1 VLEPEWLRQNASRV
15 DVVHV
20 HFGFEHRSP
29 QELRAWVQELRAAR
43 IPLVLTVHDLVN
55 PHLPADGAR
64 AAAYQECLAVL
75 VGAADAVTTL
85 TRGAAREV
93 ESRWGRSA
101 VVHPHPHVV
110 GPTWLAAPRTEHA
123 GWVVGV
129 HLKSLRANVD
139 LGVVD
144 RLAAS
149 VAGLPGASLRVHL
162 HPDVL
167 DPLHPRHDPRLHDLL
182 ARGRTD
188 DHLEVVV
195 RPPLSDDD
203 LYADLLGTDL
213 VVLPYRTATHS
224 GWLEMCYDLGTAV
237 LAPDVG
243 HLAEQ
248 RPVATFARG
257 VAGSLAREV
266 RAAHAAH
273 GAGARPGRP
282 AAGRRQAERDAVA
295 ALHRAVYRDV
305 LAGVGVR

>member
-1 VLEPEWLRQNASRV
+1 LEPEWVRHNASRL

-20 HFGFEHRSP
+20 HFGFEHRGP
-29 QELRAWVQELRAAR
+29 RELRAWAAELRAAR

-55 PHLPADGAR
+55 PHLAAGGAQ
-64 AAAYQECLAVL
+64 AAAYRESLGVL

-93 ESRWGRSA
+93 QTLWGRAA

-110 GPTWLAAPRTEHA
+110 GPSWLGAGRTRHA

-139 LGVVD
+139 LTLVD
-144 RLAAS
+144 RLAS
-149 VAGLPGASLRVHL
+149 TVAGLPGARLRVHL

-167 DPLHPRHDPRLHDLL
+167 DPHHPRHDPRLGDLL

-188 DHLEVVV
+188 DHVEVVV

-203 LYADLLGTDL
+203 LYADLLDTDL
-213 VVLPYRTATHS
+213 AVLPYRTATHS
-224 GWLEMCYDLGTAV
+224 GWLEMCHDLGTAV

-257 VAGSLAREV
+257 VAGGLEREL

-273 GAGARPGRP
+273 QAGVRAHRP
-282 AAGRRQAERDAVA
+282 APSVRRAERDAVA
-295 ALHRAVYRDV
+295 ALHRRLYRDV
-305 LAGVGVR
+305 RAEVDVR